1 MEKYRQEIP
10 QEYVDFTKS
19 ALMKGNA
26 LRFETLGDL
35 LGMIR
40 NISSYN
46 LPFDYIKKEEAFL
59 KELSTEKLREYAS
72 KYIDPAK
79 MYYLVVGD
87 AATQLNELEKL
98 GLGKPVLIEN

>member
-1 MEKYRQEIP
+1 
-10 QEYVDFTKS
+10 
-19 ALMKGNA
+19 MKGNA

-35 LGMIR
+35 LSMIR

-59 KELSTEKLREYAS
+59 KDLSTEKLRGYAI
-72 KYIDPAK
+72 KYIDPSK

-87 AATQLNELEKL
+87 AATQLSELEKV
-98 GLGKPVLIEN
+98 GLGKPVLIKN